1 MQPGQGVP
9 LYQHLRPIVEEKHY
23 LEMGFLDKNVDGGQI
38 MDKRTITKSIVI
50 SIAACLG
57 MVSMAMAGIFVVV
70 DHGTVKIHD
79 AKTGAYK
86 RSIATPGAIAASSDG
101 ETIAVV
107 MQDGSAKRYDA
118 KGNYRGHV
126 GSGRAT
132 GVQVSSGLIIIT
144 YENGSTRTYDAKTG
158 SPKGSF

>member
-1 MQPGQGVP
+1 MAK
-9 LYQHLRPIVEEKHY
+9 PIIK
-23 LEMGFLDKNVDGGQI
+23 
-38 MDKRTITKSIVI
+38 KSILL
-50 SIAACLG
+50 SIAAFLA
-57 MVSMAMAGIFVVV
+57 MVSIAMAGIFVVV
-70 DHGTVKIHD
+70 ERGTVKIHD
-79 AKTGAYK
+79 AKTGASK
-86 RSIATPGAIAASSDG
+86 RSIATPGAVAASSDG

-107 MQDGSAKRYDA
+107 MENGSVKRYDA

-126 GSGRAT
+126 GSGKAK

>member
-1 MQPGQGVP
+1 
-9 LYQHLRPIVEEKHY
+9 
-23 LEMGFLDKNVDGGQI
+23 
-38 MDKRTITKSIVI
+38 MDKRTLKKSIVI

-70 DHGTVKIHD
+70 DHGTVKIYD

-107 MQDGSAKRYDA
+107 MENGSVKRYDA
-118 KGNYRGHV
+118 KGNHRGHV
-126 GSGRAT
+126 GSGKAK

-144 YENGSTRTYDAKTG
+144 YENGSARKYDARTG
-158 SPKGSF
+158 NAKGSL